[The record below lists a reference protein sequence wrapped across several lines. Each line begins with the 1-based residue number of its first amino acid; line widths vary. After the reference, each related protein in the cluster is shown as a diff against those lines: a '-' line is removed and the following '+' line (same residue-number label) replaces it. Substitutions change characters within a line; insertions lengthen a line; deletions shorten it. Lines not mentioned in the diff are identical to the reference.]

1 MHESRS
7 TRGRVSRALAGLALA
22 ACASAAAAQ
31 AAAAGQ
37 APSLGQAFE
46 AAWARQPEAQ
56 ALPARRDAALARQR
70 ASRAWSP
77 EAPALELAARTD
89 RLNDNLGTQE
99 LEVGVAM
106 PLWLPGERAR
116 SEALAQAESDAVDS
130 LALGARL
137 RVAADVREA
146 WWGWHRARIEAEVA
160 SLQLDNARRIA
171 ADVARRVG
179 AGELARADRH
189 QADGAVAAAESGLA
203 QARAS
208 ASTALQRLRAV
219 TGLALRPAD
228 AGDAAPEPLPE
239 RAAPQAAEHGAL
251 RELAD
256 RAEVADRTAALAATQ
271 RRANPE
277 LLLAATRERD
287 AFGEPHR
294 QSITLG
300 VRIPFGAGPRADAR
314 IAAARAEALAA
325 RARLALERERLLA
338 EREAA
343 GARVDSARM
352 QLAAAERRL
361 ELARESRGFFEK
373 SFRLGETDLPTR
385 LRIEAEA
392 AEAER
397 QAARARVEL
406 AAAISALRQVLGLLP
421 Q

>member
-1 MHESRS
+1 MHEGTS
-7 TRGRVSRALAGLALA
+7 TRGRISRAVAGLALA
-22 ACASAAAAQ
+22 ACACAAAAQ
-31 AAAAGQ
+31 NAGQ
-37 APSLGQAFE
+37 VPSLSQAFE

-56 ALPARRDAALARQR
+56 ALPARRDAAAARQL
-70 ASRAWSP
+70 ASQAWSP

-89 RLNDNLGTQE
+89 RLSDDRGTQE

-130 LALGARL
+130 LILGAKL
-137 RVAADVREA
+137 RVAAEVRET
-146 WWGWHRARIEAEVA
+146 WWAWHRARLDAEVA
-160 SLQLDNARRIA
+160 SLQLENARRIA

-179 AGELARADRH
+179 AGDLARADGH
-189 QADGAVAAAESGLA
+189 QADGVVAAAESGLA
-203 QARAS
+203 QARAA

-219 TGLALRPAD
+219 TGLVLRPAD
-228 AGDAAPEPLPE
+228 AGDAGPEPLPE
-239 RAAPQAAEHGAL
+239 GAAPKPAEHGAL

-256 RAEVADRTAALAATQ
+256 RVEVAERTAALAATQ
-271 RRANPE
+271 RRVNPE

-314 IAAARAEALAA
+314 IAAARAEALEA

-343 GARVDSARM
+343 GARVDSARV
-352 QLAAAERRL
+352 QLTANERRL
-361 ELARESRGFFEK
+361 RLAQESRRFFEK

-406 AAAISALRQVLGLLP
+406 AAAISSLRQMLGLLP